1 VANETA
7 ATISAFSISSATGTL
22 TPVSGSPFSTGSS
35 PESLAVDPAG
45 SFVYA
50 ANVTSKNE
58 IAAYAITPST
68 GALTF
73 GTAVGAGTFPLS
85 VVVDP
90 LGQFVYAANDT
101 TSDVS
106 VYTVNATTGALT
118 AVAGSPFLSGGGARS
133 IAIY

>member
-1 VANETA
+1 
-7 ATISAFSISSATGTL
+7 
-22 TPVSGSPFSTGSS
+22 
-35 PESLAVDPAG
+35 
-45 SFVYA
+45 
-50 ANVTSKNE
+50 VTSKNE
-58 IAAYAITPST
+58 IAAYTITPST

-101 TSDVS
+101 TGDVS
-106 VYTVNATTGALT
+106 VYTVDATTGALT
-118 AVAGSPFLSGGGARS
+118 AVARSPFLSGGGARS